1 MEISKIISSKDL
13 IEVTGVKSQ
22 EKILNEQNAQTVF
35 REALV
40 TPTIKHLYSLIEGVT
55 SASSKTIWTPKLDT
69 DKPYLSSMT
78 VFLWQPLKMNL

>member
-1 MEISKIISSKDL
+1 MLEIRFRKYCFAVNDNPPLWRYPKSLAARSDQSYTY
-13 IEVTGVKSQ
+13 TGVKSQ

-55 SASSKTIWTPKLDT
+55 SASSKTI
-69 DKPYLSSMT
+69 
-78 VFLWQPLKMNL
+78 